1 MKRQYNNA
9 HSGDRFRLGIE
20 CVIMVGSSHLKDQNM
35 AINQIT
41 EILPASRMAN
51 VRYAIRDLAVVA
63 DDVAREG
70 HKILYLNIGDPCK
83 YDFPTPPH
91 MIEAVLKAM
100 VDGHNGYADSLGI
113 KPAIN
118 AIHREA
124 ESKGF
129 HDIQSIFIGYGS
141 GEVIDSCITA
151 LLNPGDNVLTPRPE
165 YPLYGAIMGKLDCP
179 VNAYDLDEDNDWQPD
194 VADIERKLDSRTRA
208 ILLINPN
215 NPTGAVYS
223 KQTLE
228 KILELA
234 RRHGLVIF
242 ADEIYE
248 KLIFDPGE
256 KHISI
261 ATLATDVPIVTFN
274 GLSKAYLVPG
284 WRIGWAI
291 ATGPREVLHPYMEA
305 VHRLLRAR
313 LSAPHPFQHAIRPAL
328 EGPQDHLVEVLRK
341 LKRRADITIEWA
353 KRTPRVKLVAPKG
366 AFYAHPS
373 LEIPEDDLTFVT
385 DLLKQKHVLVVHGSG
400 FGEKPGTRHIRI
412 VFLPQEPVLSAAY
425 EAMTDFMRERYK

>member
-1 MKRQYNNA
+1 MP
-9 HSGDRFRLGIE
+9 
-20 CVIMVGSSHLKDQNM
+20 
-35 AINQIT
+35 INQIT
-41 EILPASRMAN
+41 EILPATRMAN

-63 DDVAREG
+63 DEVARQG
-70 HKILYLNIGDPCK
+70 NKILCLNIGDPCK
-83 YDFPTPPH
+83 FDFPTPPH
-91 MIEAVLKAM
+91 MIEAVHKAM
-100 VDGHNGYADSLGI
+100 RDGHNGYADSLGI
-113 KPAIN
+113 KPAID
-118 AIHREA
+118 AIHDDA
-124 ESKGF
+124 ERSGF
-129 HDIQSIFIGYGS
+129 RDIQSIFIGIGS
-141 GEVIDSCITA
+141 GEIIDSCMTA
-151 LLNPGDNVLTPRPE
+151 LVNPGDNVLTPSPE
-165 YPLYGAIMGKLDCP
+165 YPLYGAVTAKLDATP
-179 VNAYDLDEDNDWQPD
+179 NAYDLDEDNGWQPD
-194 VADIERKLDSRTRA
+194 VADIERKINSRTRA

-215 NPTGAVYS
+215 NPTGTVYS
-223 KQTLE
+223 RQTLE
-228 KILELA
+228 RVLELA
-234 RRHGLVIF
+234 RQHGLVIF

-248 KLIFDPGE
+248 KLIFDAHE

-291 ATGPREVLHPYMEA
+291 ATGPREILHPYMEA

-313 LSAPHPFQHAIRPAL
+313 LSAPHPFQHAIRGAL
-328 EGPQDHLVEVLRK
+328 EGPQDHITAMLEKLR
-341 LKRRADITIEWA
+341 RRADITIEWA
-353 KRTPRVKLVAPKG
+353 KRTPRVKLAPPKG

-425 EAMTDFMRERYK
+425 QAMTEFMQERYT

>member
-1 MKRQYNNA
+1 
-9 HSGDRFRLGIE
+9 
-20 CVIMVGSSHLKDQNM
+20 M

-41 EILPASRMAN
+41 EILPATRMAN

-63 DDVAREG
+63 DEVARQG

-91 MIEAVLKAM
+91 MIDAVLKAM
-100 VDGHNGYADSLGI
+100 RDGHNGYAESLGI
-113 KPAIN
+113 KPAID
-118 AIHREA
+118 AIHNEA
-124 ESKGF
+124 ERHGF
-129 HDIQSIFIGYGS
+129 RDIQSIFIGYGS

-151 LLNPGDNVLTPRPE
+151 LLNPGDNLLTPRPE

-179 VNAYDLDEDNDWQPD
+179 VNDYDLDEANGWQPD
-194 VADIERKLDSRTRA
+194 VADIERKINSRTRA

-223 KQTLE
+223 RQTLE
-228 KILELA
+228 RILDLA
-234 RRHGLVIF
+234 RKHGLVIF

-248 KLIFDPGE
+248 KLIFDPRE
-256 KHISI
+256 KHVSI

-313 LSAPHPFQHAIRPAL
+313 LSAPHPFQHAIRAAL
-328 EGPQDHLVEVLRK
+328 EGPQDHIPEMLQKLR
-341 LKRRADITIEWA
+341 RRAEITIDWA
-353 KRTPRVKLVAPKG
+353 ERTPRVKLVAPKG

-373 LEIPEDDLTFVT
+373 LEIPEDDLTFVS
-385 DLLKQKHVLVVHGSG
+385 DLLKQKHLLVVHGSG
-400 FGEKPGTRHIRI
+400 FGEKSGTHHIRI

-425 EAMTDFMRERYK
+425 EAMTEFMQERYE

>member
-1 MKRQYNNA
+1 MPTKTA
-9 HSGDRFRLGIE
+9 TE
-20 CVIMVGSSHLKDQNM
+20 VIAAG
-35 AINQIT
+35 
-41 EILPASRMAN
+41 RMAN

-63 DDVAREG
+63 DEVAREG

-83 YDFPTPPH
+83 YAFPTPPH

-113 KPAIN
+113 KPAID

-129 HDIQSIFIGYGS
+129 RDIQSILIGYGS

-261 ATLATDVPIVTFN
+261 ASLATDVPIVTFN

-291 ATGPREVLHPYMEA
+291 ATGPREILHPYMEA

-313 LSAPHPFQHAIRPAL
+313 LCAPHPFQHAVKPAL
-328 EGPQDHLVEVLRK
+328 EGPQDHLQEVLRK
-341 LKRRADITIEWA
+341 LRRRADLTTQWA
-353 KRTPRVKLVAPKG
+353 KHTPHVKLTAPKG
-366 AFYAHPS
+366 AFYAYPT
-373 LEIPEDDLTFVT
+373 LRIPEDDLTFVT
-385 DLLKQKHVLVVHGSG
+385 ELLKEKHVLVVNGSG
-400 FGEKPGTRHIRI
+400 FGQKPGTRHIRI
-412 VFLPQEPVLSAAY
+412 VFLPPEHGLSEAY
-425 EAMTDFMRERYK
+425 DKISDFMNERYR